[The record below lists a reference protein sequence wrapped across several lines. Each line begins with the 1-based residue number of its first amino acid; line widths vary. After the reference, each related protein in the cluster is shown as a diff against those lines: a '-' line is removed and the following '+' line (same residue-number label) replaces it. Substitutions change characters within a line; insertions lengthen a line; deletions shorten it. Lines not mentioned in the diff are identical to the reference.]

1 MNLIELLLLN
11 PVVAY
16 QQAFVY
22 IRQLAIHLHN
32 AVTVNKKETVQI
44 FYNEIFLDDL
54 NGPFYLVQQCLQFFL
69 IFYTTFTEIF

>member
-1 MNLIELLLLN
+1 MSLVELLLLN

-32 AVTVNKKETVQI
+32 AVTVNKKET
-44 FYNEIFLDDL
+44 FSMK
-54 NGPFYLVQQCLQFFL
+54 FFWM
-69 IFYTTFTEIF
+69 I